1 MNFSLK
7 KELLFKALKN
17 TRDSLLMDAD
27 YELKNVEVA
36 LRDEKSKKLALSEIS
51 DLHPRLIKVVGGL
64 EV

>member
-36 LRDEKSKKLALSEIS
+36 LRDEKSKKSALSEIS
-51 DLHPRLIKVVGGL
+51 DLHARLIKVVGGL